1 MLREK
6 THFLNFAGICSAI
19 SVTRYNHILGYS
31 LNLFFPVLVL
41 LVNFAIL
48 YWELTWENVP
58 ILFTILGITWG
69 NVSILFTIL
78 LITWVDV
85 PIVVTILG
93 ITWEKCFP
101 IIHNIGSNLG
111 NVPIFTILGITWVNV
126 PILIT
131 ILGITWVK
139 VSIAFTI

>member
-1 MLREK
+1 MCYASILD
-6 THFLNFAGICSAI
+6 T
-19 SVTRYNHILGYS
+19 ILGITWEKWAPIIQNIGN
-31 LNLFFPVLVL
+31 NLGNVP
-41 LVNFAIL
+41 IL
-48 YWELTWENVP
+48 FTTMGITWENVP
-58 ILFTILGITWG
+58 ILCTILGITWG

-111 NVPIFTILGITWVNV
+111 SHINHNSGNNLGKGFHGIHN
-126 PILIT
+126 LIYFNFKN
-131 ILGITWVK
+131 L
-139 VSIAFTI
+139 